1 MHKMHFLKKKIVRQL
16 ADDFL
21 CPVFLKVL
29 RYLYYVGQHTNFL
42 AVDFYNQ
49 LTQNLAQFTFF
60 WSYGPFM
67 R

>member
-42 AVDFYNQ
+42 AVDF
-49 LTQNLAQFTFF
+49 
-60 WSYGPFM
+60 
-67 R
+67 